1 MNGPTVDCGK
11 TPVEFTVLCI
21 RLSAVALEKK
31 KERPGPLPVI
41 HLSCRY
47 IHESVYEL
55 YLLHFLMEGCCLLNC

>member
-1 MNGPTVDCGK
+1 MGGGTNGPTVDCGK

-31 KERPGPLPVI
+31 KERPGPLPLI

-47 IHESVYEL
+47 IH
-55 YLLHFLMEGCCLLNC
+55 